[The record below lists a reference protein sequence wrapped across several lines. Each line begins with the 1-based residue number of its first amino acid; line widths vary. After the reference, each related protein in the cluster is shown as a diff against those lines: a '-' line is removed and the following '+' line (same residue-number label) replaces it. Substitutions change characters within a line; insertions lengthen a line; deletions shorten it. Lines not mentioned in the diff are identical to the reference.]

1 MMFCWHQDEWEKELE
16 RELSGKNKSLKNM
29 KHGQFPVNQ
38 ISKSLVFH
46 QLTLRPKEEGK
57 QSKRSKDLDSSQV
70 KGILVHALCIAQ
82 GFLNYSLL
90 ILSLKK
96 TKGQLLAQT

>member
-1 MMFCWHQDEWEKELE
+1 
-16 RELSGKNKSLKNM
+16 M
-29 KHGQFPVNQ
+29 KHGKFPVNQ
-38 ISKSLVFH
+38 ISKSLVCH
-46 QLTLRPKEEGK
+46 QLTLWTQEEGK

-70 KGILVHALCIAQ
+70 KGILVRASCIAQ
-82 GFLNYSLL
+82 GSLNYSLL